1 MDAINGADTTWVL
14 VSTAL
19 VMLMTPG
26 LAFFYGG
33 LVRQKNVLSTLMH
46 SFFVLALISLVWVLW
61 GYSLAFAPSING
73 FVGGLDWVGLQ
84 GVSAEPNPDYA
95 ATIPAY
101 AFMAFQMMFAI
112 ITPALISGAF
122 AERKRFVAF
131 AVFAVLCSTL
141 VYSPVAHWV
150 WGVGGW
156 IRELGALDFAGGT
169 VVHITSG
176 VSALVCAL
184 VLGKRLGYGNEPMQP
199 HNAAYTLLGTGLL
212 WFGWFGFNAGSSLAA
227 NGLAASALV
236 TANTAAAAGLIAWL
250 TASWIRHKRPSVIGA
265 SAGAVAGL
273 VGITPAAGFVTPM
286 AAIIIGLVTG
296 LTCFY
301 AVEYVVRGRVDDA
314 LDVFGVHG
322 VGGIVGA
329 ILTGIFATTS
339 VNPAGFDGLLYGNPG
354 QVVTQLI
361 AVVVVAAY
369 AGVVTF
375 GLLKLID
382 VTIGLRVTEQEEHEG
397 LDASQHGEAA
407 YREA

>member
-14 VSTAL
+14 VSSAL

-46 SFFVLALISLVWVLW
+46 SFFILALISVQWVLW
-61 GYSLAFAPSING
+61 GYSLAFSPSVGG
-73 FVGGLDWVGLQ
+73 FIGGLDWLGLQ
-84 GVSAEPNPDYA
+84 GVGMEPNADYA
-95 ATIPAY
+95 ATIPHY

-122 AERKRFVAF
+122 AERKRFAAF
-131 AVFAVLCSTL
+131 AVFAL
-141 VYSPVAHWV
+141 VWATVVYAPVAHWV

-156 IRELGALDFAGGT
+156 IRTLGALDFAGGT

-184 VLGKRLGYGNEPMQP
+184 VLGKRLGFGQEPMQP

-227 NGLAASALV
+227 NGLAASAFV
-236 TANTAAAAGLIAWL
+236 TTNTAAAAGMLAWL
-250 TASWIRHKRPSVIGA
+250 AASWIRHKRPSVIGA
-265 SAGAVAGL
+265 SAGAIAGL

-286 AAIIIGLVTG
+286 AAVIIGLVTG
-296 LTCFY
+296 FACFF

-329 ILTGIFATTS
+329 LLTGVFATTT

-354 QVVTQLI
+354 QLVTQAI
-361 AVVVVAAY
+361 AVVVVGAY
-369 AGVVTF
+369 AAVVTF
-375 GLLKLID
+375 VLLKIID
-382 VTIGLRVTEQEEHEG
+382 ATIGIRVSEAEEQEG

-407 YREA
+407 YREI